1 MAKKEFDVIVIGGG
15 PAGYVNAIRAAQLG
29 LKTACVEKWIGK
41 TGKPALGGT
50 CLNVGCIPSKALL
63 ESSGL
68 YVAAKDS
75 SVDHGITVGEISID
89 PKAMIERKDKIVT
102 ELTSGIAMLF
112 QANKV
117 EWLQGTGKLLANNE
131 VSVTDHDGNVE
142 TYKAKD
148 VVLATGSVPMDI
160 PSAVV
165 DNKRIIDSEGALN
178 LTEVPKRLG
187 VIGAGVIGLEMASV
201 WSRLG
206 AEVVIFEAMDNFL
219 SAADQQIAK
228 DAAKHFKKQGLD
240 IRLGA
245 RVNESIATDK
255 DVVVKYS
262 DKKGEH
268 EETFDYLLVAV
279 GRKAF
284 TDGIVDEAVG
294 LEMDGRL
301 VKADDN
307 CKTNIA
313 NVWAI
318 GDLVRGPML
327 AHKGSAEGIAVAQR
341 IAGQYGRVNYD
352 AVPWVIY
359 TTPEIA
365 WAGKTEEQ
373 CKAEGIEVITS
384 SFPFAASG
392 RAKAMGTTEGLVKVI
407 ANAKTDKL
415 LGVHIVGPNASE
427 LIHEAVIVLE
437 FGGTSED
444 LASTMH
450 AHPTLAESVMEAA
463 HGIHKSAI
471 HMMNRK

>member
-29 LKTACVEKWIGK
+29 LKVACVEKWIGK
-41 TGKPALGGT
+41 SGKPALGGT

-68 YVAAKDS
+68 YATVKNAGAE
-75 SVDHGITVGEISID
+75 HGISVGEITMD
-89 PKAMIERKDKIVT
+89 PKGMIERKDKIVT

-117 EWLQGTGKLLANNE
+117 EWLQGAGKLLKDNE
-131 VSVTDHDGNVE
+131 VEVTGHDGTVNV
-142 TYKAKD
+142 YKAKD

-165 DNKRIIDSEGALN
+165 DNKRIIDSEGALD

-201 WSRLG
+201 WARLG

-245 RVNESIATDK
+245 MVTESKAGEN

-262 DKKGEH
+262 DKTGEH

-284 TDGIVDEAVG
+284 TEGIVDETVG

-301 VKADDN
+301 VKADDA
-307 CKTNIA
+307 CRTNIA

-359 TTPEIA
+359 THPEIA
-365 WAGKTEEQ
+365 WAGKTQEQ

-392 RAKAMGTTEGLVKVI
+392 RAKAMGSTEGLVKVI

>member
-15 PAGYVNAIRAAQLG
+15 PAGYVTAIRAAQLG

-41 TGKPALGGT
+41 SGKPALGGT

-63 ESSGL
+63 ESSAL
-68 YVAAKDS
+68 YETAKEGAA
-75 SVDHGITVGEISID
+75 VHGITVGDIKMD
-89 PKAMIERKDKIVT
+89 PKAMIERKDKIVA
-102 ELTSGIAMLF
+102 ELTSGIAMLL

-117 EWLQGTGKLLANNE
+117 EWLQGSGKLLKDNVVE
-131 VSVTDHDGNVE
+131 VTDHDGKAE

-165 DNKRIIDSEGALN
+165 DNKRIIDSTGALD

-201 WSRLG
+201 WARLG
-206 AEVVIFEAMDNFL
+206 SDVVIFEAMDNFL
-219 SAADQQIAK
+219 AAADQQIAK

-245 RVNESIATDK
+245 RVNESK
-255 DVVVKYS
+255 DTGKSVVVKYS
-262 DKKGEH
+262 DKSGDH
-268 EETFDYLLVAV
+268 EETFVYLLVAV

-284 TDGIVDEAVG
+284 TEGIVDESVG

-301 VKADDN
+301 VKADDD
-307 CKTNIA
+307 CKTNLP

-359 TTPEIA
+359 THPEIA

-373 CKAEGIEVITS
+373 CKAEGIEIVTS

-392 RAKAMGTTEGLVKVI
+392 RAKAMGATEGLVKMI

-415 LGVHIVGPNASE
+415 LGVHIVGANASE

-437 FGGTSED
+437 FGGTAED
-444 LASTMH
+444 IASTMH
-450 AHPTLAESVMEAA
+450 AHPTLAESIMEAA

>member
-1 MAKKEFDVIVIGGG
+1 MAQKEFDVIVIGGG
-15 PAGYVNAIRAAQLG
+15 PAGYVAAIRAAQLG

-41 TGKPALGGT
+41 SGKPALGGT

-63 ESSGL
+63 ESSAL
-68 YVAAKDS
+68 FEEAKDHS
-75 SVDHGITVGEISID
+75 AVHGITIGDIKMD
-89 PKAMIERKDKIVT
+89 PKAMIERKDKIVA
-102 ELTSGIAMLF
+102 ELTGGIAMLF

-117 EWLQGTGKLLANNE
+117 EWLQGTGKLLKDNVVE
-131 VSVTDHDGNVE
+131 VTSHEGKTE

-148 VVLATGSVPMDI
+148 VILATGSVPMDI
-160 PSAVV
+160 PPAKV
-165 DNKRIIDSEGALN
+165 DNKRIIDSTGALD

-206 AEVVIFEAMDNFL
+206 AEVIIFEAMDQFL
-219 SAADQQIAK
+219 SAADQAIAK

-245 RVNESIATDK
+245 KVTGSKATDK
-255 DVVVKYS
+255 DVTVQYS
-262 DKKGEH
+262 DKSGDH

-279 GRKAF
+279 GRRAF
-284 TDGIVDEAVG
+284 TENIVDPAVG
-294 LEMDGRL
+294 LEMDGRM
-301 VKADDN
+301 VKVDDQ
-307 CKTNIA
+307 CKTNLPH
-313 NVWAI
+313 VWAI

-327 AHKGSAEGIAVAQR
+327 AHKGSAEGIAVAQW

-352 AVPWVIY
+352 VIPWVIY
-359 TTPEIA
+359 THPEIA

-373 CKAEGIEVITS
+373 CKAEGIAVVTS

-392 RAKAMGTTEGLVKVI
+392 RAKAMGATEGMIKMI
-407 ANAKTDKL
+407 ADAKTDKL
-415 LGVHIVGPNASE
+415 LGVHIVGANASE

-444 LASTMH
+444 IASTIH
-450 AHPTLAESVMEAA
+450 AHPTLAEGVMEAA

>member
-15 PAGYVNAIRAAQLG
+15 PAGYVTAIRAAQLG
-29 LKTACVEKWIGK
+29 LKTACVEKWIDK
-41 TGKPALGGT
+41 SGKPALGGT

-63 ESSGL
+63 ESSAL
-68 YVAAKDS
+68 YETAKEGAA
-75 SVDHGITVGEISID
+75 VHGITVGDIKMD
-89 PKAMIERKDKIVT
+89 PKVMIERKDKVVA
-102 ELTSGIAMLF
+102 ELTSGVAMLL

-117 EWLQGTGKLLANNE
+117 EWLQGTGKLLKDNVVE
-131 VSVTDHDGNVE
+131 VTDHDGKVE

-165 DNKRIIDSEGALN
+165 DNKRIIDSTGALD

-201 WSRLG
+201 WARLG
-206 AEVVIFEAMDNFL
+206 SEVVIFEAMDNFL
-219 SAADQQIAK
+219 AAADQQIAK

-245 RVNESIATDK
+245 RVNESK
-255 DVVVKYS
+255 DTGKSVVVKYS
-262 DKKGEH
+262 DKSGDH

-284 TDGIVDEAVG
+284 TEGIVDESVG

-301 VKADDN
+301 VKADDD
-307 CKTNIA
+307 CKTNLP

-359 TTPEIA
+359 THPEIA

-373 CKAEGIEVITS
+373 CKAEGIEIVTS

-392 RAKAMGTTEGLVKVI
+392 RAKAMGATEGLVKMI

-415 LGVHIVGPNASE
+415 LGVHIVGANASE

-437 FGGTSED
+437 FGGTAED
-444 LASTMH
+444 IASTMH
-450 AHPTLAESVMEAA
+450 AHPTLAESIMEAA

>member
-15 PAGYVNAIRAAQLG
+15 PAGYVTAIRAAQLG

-41 TGKPALGGT
+41 SGKPALGGT

-63 ESSGL
+63 ESSAL
-68 YVAAKDS
+68 YETAKEGAA
-75 SVDHGITVGEISID
+75 VHGITVGDIKMD
-89 PKAMIERKDKIVT
+89 PKAMIERKDKIVA
-102 ELTSGIAMLF
+102 ELTSGIAMLL

-117 EWLQGTGKLLANNE
+117 EWLQGSGKLLKDNVVE
-131 VSVTDHDGNVE
+131 VTDHDGKAE

-165 DNKRIIDSEGALN
+165 DNKRIIDSTGALD

-201 WSRLG
+201 WARLG
-206 AEVVIFEAMDNFL
+206 SEVVIFEAMDNFL
-219 SAADQQIAK
+219 AAADQQIAK

-245 RVNESIATDK
+245 RVNESK
-255 DVVVKYS
+255 DTGKSVVVKYS
-262 DKKGEH
+262 DKSGDH

-284 TDGIVDEAVG
+284 TEGIVDESVG

-301 VKADDN
+301 VKADDD
-307 CKTNIA
+307 CKTNLP

-359 TTPEIA
+359 THPEIA

-373 CKAEGIEVITS
+373 CKAEGIEIVTS

-392 RAKAMGTTEGLVKVI
+392 RAKAMGATEGLVKMI

-415 LGVHIVGPNASE
+415 LGVHIVGANASE

-437 FGGTSED
+437 FGGTAED
-444 LASTMH
+444 IASTMH
-450 AHPTLAESVMEAA
+450 AHPTLAESIMEAA

>member
-29 LKTACVEKWIGK
+29 LKVACVEKWIGK
-41 TGKPALGGT
+41 AGKPVLGGT

-63 ESSGL
+63 ESSAL
-68 YVAAKDS
+68 YEEAKDHGT
-75 SVDHGITVGEISID
+75 DHGISVEGIKMD
-89 PKAMIERKDKIVT
+89 PKAMIARKDKIVS
-102 ELTSGIAMLF
+102 ELTAGISMLF

-117 EWLQGTGKLLANNE
+117 EWLQGTGKLLKDNVVE
-131 VSVTDHDGNVE
+131 VTDHDGKVE
-142 TYKAKD
+142 TYSAKD

-165 DNKRIIDSEGALN
+165 DNKRILDSEGALD
-178 LTEVPKRLG
+178 LEVVPKRLG

-206 AEVVIFEAMDNFL
+206 AEVVIFEAMDKFL
-219 SAADQQIAK
+219 AAADQQIAK

-245 RVNESIATDK
+245 RVNESVATD
-255 DVVVKYS
+255 DGVTVKYS
-262 DKKGEH
+262 DKSGEH
-268 EETFDYLLVAV
+268 EEKFDYLLVAV

-284 TDGIVDEAVG
+284 TDGIVDESVG
-294 LEMDGRL
+294 VEMDGRL
-301 VKADDN
+301 VKVDDK
-307 CKTNIA
+307 CQTNIP

-341 IAGQYGRVNYD
+341 IAGQYARVNYD

-359 TTPEIA
+359 THPEIA

-373 CKAEGIEVITS
+373 CKADGIEVITS

-392 RAKAMGTTEGLVKVI
+392 RAKAMGATEGLVKVI
-407 ANAKTDKL
+407 ADAKTDKL

-444 LASTMH
+444 IASTMH

>member
-1 MAKKEFDVIVIGGG
+1 MAQKEFDVIVIGGG
-15 PAGYVNAIRAAQLG
+15 PAGYVTAIRAAQLG

-41 TGKPALGGT
+41 SGKPALGGT

-63 ESSGL
+63 ESSAL
-68 YVAAKDS
+68 YETAKEGSAA
-75 SVDHGITVGEISID
+75 HGITVGDIKID

-102 ELTSGIAMLF
+102 ELTAGIAMLF

-117 EWLQGTGKLLANNE
+117 EWLQGSGKLLKDNVVE
-131 VSVTDHDGNVE
+131 VTDHEGKAAI
-142 TYKAKD
+142 YKAKD

-165 DNKRIIDSEGALN
+165 DNKRIIDSTGALD

-201 WSRLG
+201 WARLG
-206 AEVVIFEAMDNFL
+206 SEVVIFEAMDNFL
-219 SAADQQIAK
+219 AAADQQIAK

-245 RVNESIATDK
+245 RVNESKDTGK

-262 DKKGEH
+262 DKKGDH

-284 TDGIVDEAVG
+284 TEGIVDESVG

-301 VKADDN
+301 VKADDD
-307 CKTNIA
+307 CKTNIPH
-313 NVWAI
+313 VWAI

-359 TTPEIA
+359 THPEIA
-365 WAGKTEEQ
+365 WAGKTEEE

-392 RAKAMGTTEGLVKVI
+392 RAKAMGTTEGLVKMI

-444 LASTMH
+444 IASTMH

>member
-15 PAGYVNAIRAAQLG
+15 PAGYVTAIRAAQLG

-41 TGKPALGGT
+41 NGKPALGGT

-68 YVAAKDS
+68 YAAAKS
-75 SVDHGITVGEISID
+75 AADHGITVGDISMD
-89 PKAMIERKDKIVT
+89 VEAMIAKKDKTVT
-102 ELTSGIAMLF
+102 ELTGGIAMLF

-117 EWLQGTGKLLANNE
+117 EWLQGQGKLMADNVVE
-131 VSVTDHDGNVE
+131 VKGHDGKTE
-142 TYKAKD
+142 SYKAKD

-165 DNKRIIDSEGALN
+165 DNQRIIDSTGALD

-206 AEVVIFEAMDNFL
+206 SEVVIFEAMDKFL
-219 SAADQQIAK
+219 AAADGAISK
-228 DAAKHFKKQGLD
+228 AAEREFKKQGLD

-245 RVNESIATDK
+245 RVNESVATDSG
-255 DVVVKYS
+255 VTVKYE
-262 DKKGEH
+262 DKSGEH

-279 GRKAF
+279 GRKAY
-284 TDGIVDEAVG
+284 TEAIADESLG

-307 CKTNIA
+307 CATNLP

-341 IAGQYGRVNYD
+341 IAGQYARVNYD

-359 TTPEIA
+359 TDPEIA
-365 WAGKTEEQ
+365 WVGKTEEE
-373 CKAEGIEVITS
+373 CKAEGLEIVTS

-392 RAKAMGTTEGLVKVI
+392 RAKAMGKEAGLVKVI
-407 ANAKTDKL
+407 ADVKSDRL
-415 LGVHIVGPNASE
+415 LGVHIVGANASE
-427 LIHEAVIVLE
+427 LIHEAAIVIE
-437 FGGTSED
+437 FGGTAED
-444 LASTMH
+444 IASTMH
-450 AHPTLAESVMEAA
+450 AHPTLAEAVMEAA
-463 HGIHKSAI
+463 MGIDKRAI

>member
-1 MAKKEFDVIVIGGG
+1 MSKKEFDVIVIGGG
-15 PAGYVNAIRAAQLG
+15 PAGYVSAIRAAQLG

-41 TGKPALGGT
+41 EGKPTLGGT

-63 ESSGL
+63 ESSAL
-68 YVAAKDS
+68 YEEAKDHAA
-75 SVDHGITVGEISID
+75 DHGITVKGVTMD
-89 PKAMIERKDKIVT
+89 PKAMIARKDKIVT

-117 EWLQGTGKLLANNE
+117 EWLQGTGKLLKDNVVE
-131 VSVTDHDGNVE
+131 VTGHDGKAE

-148 VVLATGSVPMDI
+148 VVLATGSVPVDI
-160 PSAVV
+160 PPAKV
-165 DNKRIIDSEGALN
+165 DNKRIIDSTGALD

-201 WSRLG
+201 WARLG
-206 AEVVIFEAMDNFL
+206 AEVVIFEAMDKFL

-245 RVNESIATDK
+245 KVTESKASAK
-255 DVVVKYS
+255 DVTVKYS
-262 DKKGEH
+262 DKDGEH
-268 EETFDYLLVAV
+268 EEKFDYLLVAV
-279 GRKAF
+279 GRRAYSE
-284 TDGIVDEAVG
+284 GIVDESLG

-301 VKADDN
+301 VKVDDH
-307 CKTNIA
+307 CKTNLPH
-313 NVWAI
+313 VWAI

-327 AHKGSAEGIAVAQR
+327 AHKGSAEGVAVAQW
-341 IAGQYGRVNYD
+341 IAGQYARVNYD

-359 TTPEIA
+359 THPEIA

-392 RAKAMGTTEGLVKVI
+392 RAKAMGATEGLIKMI
-407 ANAKTDKL
+407 ADAKTDKL
-415 LGVHIVGPNASE
+415 LGVHIVGANASE

-444 LASTMH
+444 IASTMH
-450 AHPTLAESVMEAA
+450 AHPTLAEGVMEAA

>member
-1 MAKKEFDVIVIGGG
+1 MAAKEFDVIVIGGG

-41 TGKPALGGT
+41 SGKPALGGT

-63 ESSGL
+63 ESSAL
-68 YVAAKDS
+68 YVNAKDAS
-75 SVDHGITVGEISID
+75 AEHGITVGDIKMD
-89 PKAMIERKDKIVT
+89 PKGMIERKDKIVT

-117 EWLQGTGKLLANNE
+117 EWLQGAGKLLKDNVVE
-131 VSVTDHDGNVE
+131 VTDHEGKVA

-206 AEVVIFEAMDNFL
+206 SEVVIFEAMDNFL

-245 RVNESIATDK
+245 KVTESKASAK
-255 DVVVKYS
+255 DVVVKYA
-262 DKKGEH
+262 DKDGDH
-268 EETFDYLLVAV
+268 EEKFDYLLVAV

-359 TTPEIA
+359 THPEIA
-365 WAGKTEEQ
+365 WAGKTQEQ
-373 CKAEGIEVITS
+373 CKADGIDVVTS

-392 RAKAMGTTEGLVKVI
+392 RAKAMGATEGLVKVI
-407 ANAKTDKL
+407 ADAKTDKL
-415 LGVHIVGPNASE
+415 LGVHIVGANASE

>member
-41 TGKPALGGT
+41 SGKPALGGT

-68 YVAAKDS
+68 YATAKDAS
-75 SVDHGITVGEISID
+75 AEHGITVGDIKMD
-89 PKAMIERKDKIVT
+89 PKGMIERKDKIVT

-117 EWLQGTGKLLANNE
+117 EWLQGTGKLLKNNE
-131 VSVTDHDGNVE
+131 VEVTGHDGKVE
-142 TYKAKD
+142 TYQAKD

-201 WSRLG
+201 WARLG

-245 RVNESIATDK
+245 KVTESKASDK
-255 DVVVKYS
+255 DVIVKYT
-262 DKKGEH
+262 DKTGDH

-301 VKADDN
+301 VKADDH

-359 TTPEIA
+359 THPEIA
-365 WAGKTEEQ
+365 WAGKTQEQ
-373 CKAEGIEVITS
+373 CKAEGIDVMTS

-392 RAKAMGTTEGLVKVI
+392 RAKAMGSTEGLVKVI
-407 ANAKTDKL
+407 ADAKTDKL

>member
-1 MAKKEFDVIVIGGG
+1 MAQKEFDVIVIGGG
-15 PAGYVNAIRAAQLG
+15 PAGYVTAIRAAQLG

-63 ESSGL
+63 ESSAL
-68 YVAAKDS
+68 YETAKEGSAA
-75 SVDHGITVGEISID
+75 HGITVGDIKMD

-117 EWLQGTGKLLANNE
+117 EWLQGAGKLLKDNVVE
-131 VSVTDHDGNVE
+131 VTGHDGKAE

-165 DNKRIIDSEGALN
+165 DNKRIIDSTGALD

-206 AEVVIFEAMDNFL
+206 SEVAIFEAMDNFL
-219 SAADQQIAK
+219 AAADQQIAK

-245 RVNESIATDK
+245 RVNESQDTGK
-255 DVVVKYS
+255 EVVVKYS
-262 DKKGEH
+262 DKAGDH
-268 EETFDYLLVAV
+268 EEKFDYLLVAV

-284 TDGIVDEAVG
+284 TEGIVDESVG

-301 VKADDN
+301 VKADDD
-307 CKTNIA
+307 CKTNIP

-359 TTPEIA
+359 THPEIA
-365 WAGKTEEQ
+365 WAGKTEEE
-373 CKAEGIEVITS
+373 CKAEGIEIVTS

-392 RAKAMGTTEGLVKVI
+392 RAKAMGATEGLVKMI

-415 LGVHIVGPNASE
+415 LGVHIVGANASE

-444 LASTMH
+444 IASTMH

>member
-41 TGKPALGGT
+41 SGKPALGGT

-68 YVAAKDS
+68 YVAAKDAS
-75 SVDHGITVGEISID
+75 AEHGITVGDIKMD
-89 PKAMIERKDKIVT
+89 PKGMIERKDKIVT

-117 EWLQGTGKLLANNE
+117 EWLQGAGKLLKNNE
-131 VSVTDHDGNVE
+131 VEVTGHDGKTEV
-142 TYKAKD
+142 YKAKD

-206 AEVVIFEAMDNFL
+206 SEVVIFEAMDNFL

-245 RVNESIATDK
+245 KVMESKAGAK
-255 DVVVKYS
+255 DVVVKYT
-262 DKKGEH
+262 DKTGDH

-301 VKADDN
+301 VKADDH

-359 TTPEIA
+359 THPEIA
-365 WAGKTEEQ
+365 WAGKTQEQ
-373 CKAEGIEVITS
+373 CKAEGIDVITS

-392 RAKAMGTTEGLVKVI
+392 RAKAMASTEGLVKVI
-407 ANAKTDKL
+407 ADAKTDKL

>member
-15 PAGYVNAIRAAQLG
+15 PAGYVTAIRAAQLG

-41 TGKPALGGT
+41 SGKPALGGT

-63 ESSGL
+63 ESSAL
-68 YVAAKDS
+68 YETAKEGAA
-75 SVDHGITVGEISID
+75 VHGITVGDIKMD
-89 PKAMIERKDKIVT
+89 PKAMIERKDKIVA
-102 ELTSGIAMLF
+102 ELTSGIAMLL

-117 EWLQGTGKLLANNE
+117 EWLQGSGKLLKDNVVE
-131 VSVTDHDGNVE
+131 VTDHDGKAE

-165 DNKRIIDSEGALN
+165 DNKRIIDSTGALD

-201 WSRLG
+201 WARLG
-206 AEVVIFEAMDNFL
+206 SEVVIFEAMDNFL
-219 SAADQQIAK
+219 AAADQQIAK

-245 RVNESIATDK
+245 RVNESK
-255 DVVVKYS
+255 DTGKSVVVKYS
-262 DKKGEH
+262 DKSGDH

-284 TDGIVDEAVG
+284 TEGIVDESVG

-301 VKADDN
+301 VKADDD
-307 CKTNIA
+307 CKTNLP

-359 TTPEIA
+359 THPEIA

-373 CKAEGIEVITS
+373 CKAEGIEIVTS

-392 RAKAMGTTEGLVKVI
+392 RAKAMGATEGLVKMI

-415 LGVHIVGPNASE
+415 LGVHIVGANASE

-437 FGGTSED
+437 FGGTAED
-444 LASTMH
+444 IASTMH
-450 AHPTLAESVMEAA
+450 AHPTLAESIMEAA
-463 HGIHKSAI
+463 HGIHKSTI